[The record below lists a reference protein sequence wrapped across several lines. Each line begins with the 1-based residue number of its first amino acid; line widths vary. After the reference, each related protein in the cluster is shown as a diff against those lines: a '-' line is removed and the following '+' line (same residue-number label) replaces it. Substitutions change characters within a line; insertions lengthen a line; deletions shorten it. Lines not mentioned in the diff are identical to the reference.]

1 LLIHG
6 RSFDL
11 LLATPRPS
19 GISLAGTSGDN
30 HRVVAFDLPGHG
42 DSSPAVN
49 PEEVYSAPGYARIV
63 AELVDRLDLSSP
75 VVVGWSLG
83 GGIALEAADQLPD
96 AAGFFIYGAPPM
108 GSPPAMEDAFLPNP
122 AMKLIFSPTLTE
134 EQATAVVELLL
145 RPGAEPPP
153 SFVEAI
159 LKSDGQMRAQLAASA
174 ANRKDHVEIVANMTV
189 PLAVVHGA
197 EDQLVNV
204 DYIRSLKMPTLWR
217 GEVQVIEGAGHSPH
231 WERPERFNALL
242 ADFVADVRQSTK
254 LSSYREYGLSQHLGI
269 LPAIMP

>member
-1 LLIHG
+1 MQKTHLQIDGNRIAVYESGGKGAAVLLIHG
-6 RSFDL
+6 RSIDAQTFRHQLGGDF
-11 LLATPRPS
+11 
-19 GISLAGTSGDN
+19 GDN

-63 AELVDRLDLSSP
+63 AELVDRLDVSSP

-96 AAGFFIYGAPPM
+96 AAGFFIYGTPPM
-108 GSPPAMEDAFLPNP
+108 GIPPAMEDAFRPNP

-153 SFVEAI
+153 SFCEAI
-159 LKSDGQMRAQLAASA
+159 LKSDGQMRAQLAASV
-174 ANRKDHVEIVANMTV
+174 ANRKDHVEIVAKMTV

-197 EDQLVNV
+197 EDRLVNV
-204 DYIRSLKMPTLWR
+204 DYIRSLEMPTLWR

-242 ADFVADVRQSTK
+242 TDFVADVRQS
-254 LSSYREYGLSQHLGI
+254 
-269 LPAIMP
+269 A

>member
-1 LLIHG
+1 MQQSRLQIDGNSIAVYESGGSGAAILLVHG
-6 RSFDL
+6 RSFDAQTFTHQL
-11 LLATPRPS
+11 
-19 GISLAGTSGDN
+19 GGDFGDN

-75 VVVGWSLG
+75 VVAGWSLG
-83 GGIALEAADQLPD
+83 GGIVLEAADQLPD
-96 AAGFFIYGAPPM
+96 ATGFFIFGAPPL
-108 GSPPAMEDAFLPNP
+108 GVPPAMADAFLPNP
-122 AMKLIFSPTLTE
+122 AMRFILSPTLTQ
-134 EQATAVVELLL
+134 EQATAVVTLML

-153 SFVEAI
+153 SFREAV
-159 LKSDGQMRAQLAASA
+159 LKSDGQMRAQLAASTA
-174 ANRKDHVEIVANMTV
+174 KRKDGVEIVANMKV

-217 GEVQVIEGAGHSPH
+217 GEVQVIEGAGHAPH

-242 ADFVADVRQSTK
+242 ADFVADVTQS
-254 LSSYREYGLSQHLGI
+254 
-269 LPAIMP
+269 A